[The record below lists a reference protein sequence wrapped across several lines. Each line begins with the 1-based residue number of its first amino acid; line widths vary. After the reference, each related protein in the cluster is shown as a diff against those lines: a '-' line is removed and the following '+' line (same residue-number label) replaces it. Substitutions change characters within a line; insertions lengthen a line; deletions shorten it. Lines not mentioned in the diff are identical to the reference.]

1 MFMQPFFVSERKVMC
16 CDCTVCNYVFDPR
29 SPLPSYELE
38 PFGLTIGMVDDFCFM
53 SMGIAGDPT
62 ATRFFSTGWM
72 PRLVLL
78 DSQLELLRE
87 FQWPSR
93 PLLSSSSSVT
103 RTHDRFWF
111 ALQCGEFES
120 KLGWMDDATME
131 VHFPEVK
138 TGSEGP
144 DLEGFPI
151 VLAHH
156 GKLVLF
162 NDVAGTLSWLDDNG
176 NVTRRMSI
184 SPGAV
189 VGPCVSGDL
198 ILAFPSD
205 ADRRVCLVDA
215 SASIVPVSD
224 MRIGRWKET
233 EGLCM
238 AAGRVFALDTQNTLH
253 FADTGSADW
262 HVVSY
267 NTDCDERDLHA

>member
-1 MFMQPFFVSERKVMC
+1 MYSQPFWVSERRGIVA
-16 CDCTVCNYVFDPR
+16 VCSLCHYGFDPGSS
-29 SPLPSYELE
+29 SPSIELKS
-38 PFGLTIGMVDDFCFM
+38 FGLTVGMVDDQNFM
-53 SMGIAGDPT
+53 SMGIAGNPT
-62 ATRFFSTGWM
+62 GTRFLATGFLS
-72 PRLVLL
+72 RLVLVGP
-78 DSQLELLRE
+78 QFELLRE
-87 FQWPSR
+87 FECPWVET
-93 PLLSSSSSVT
+93 SSSSVT

-120 KLGWMDDATME
+120 RLGWMDDATME

-138 TGSEGP
+138 TGPEGP

-156 GKLVLF
+156 GSLVLF
-162 NDVAGTLSWLDDNG
+162 NDVTGTLCWLDDNG

-184 SPGAV
+184 PPDAV

-215 SASIVPVSD
+215 SLSIVPVSD

-238 AAGRVFALDTQNTLH
+238 AAGRVFALDTDETLY

-262 HVVSY
+262 HVISY